1 MIATTQLRQLQ
12 VLGHQGDWVAGFISA
27 ASGLALVNSTI
38 YVIADDEHHL
48 GIFNAYDSY
57 PGRLSRLLPGEL
69 PEDKSERKRQ
79 KPDFEAI
86 VAIAGSDGLPSGRLL
101 VFPSGSRPNRNKG
114 AMLVLDRAG
123 QPEGSPVELD
133 MSPILTPL
141 RDSFA
146 EVNIEGAVILRGE
159 LLLFQRG
166 HRGSDGN
173 AIVRYH
179 LQEAI
184 AALEGRAGRRLEP
197 NSIDRPKLPSI
208 NNVLFGFTDATV
220 LPGGEIVFCAVA
232 ENTDNA
238 YNDGP
243 CVGAGVGILSST
255 GQLLSFH
262 ELDRPWKVE
271 GIDARLRDD
280 RVELLMVTDAD
291 DRSTPASLLSAWL

>member
-1 MIATTQLRQLQ
+1 MIATTQVRQLQ
-12 VLGHQGDWVAGFISA
+12 VFADQGDSVASYISA

-48 GIFNAYDSY
+48 GIFNAYDSD
-57 PGRLSRLLPGEL
+57 PGRLSRLVPGEL

-86 VAIAGSDGLPSGRLL
+86 VAIAGSDGRPSGRLL
-101 VFPSGSRPNRNKG
+101 IFPSGSRPNRNKG
-114 AMLVLDRAG
+114 AMLVLDRSG
-123 QPEGSPVELD
+123 QPQGLPVELD
-133 MSPILTPL
+133 MSPILTSL
-141 RDSFA
+141 RDGFA
-146 EVNIEGAVILRGE
+146 EVNIEGAVILREE

-166 HRGSDGN
+166 RRGADEN
-173 AIVRYH
+173 AIVRYP
-179 LQEAI
+179 LQEAM
-184 AALEGRAGRRLEP
+184 AALEGRGVPRLEP

-220 LPGGEIVFCAVA
+220 LPGGEIAFCAVA
-232 ENTDNA
+232 EDTANA

-243 CVGAGVGILSST
+243 CVGAGVGILTSA

-262 ELDRPWKVE
+262 ELDRPWKIE
-271 GIDARLRDD
+271 GIDARLRDN
-280 RVELLMVTDAD
+280 RVEVLMVTDAD